1 MPFAPKYSPAQKE
14 TYIKRVKRIRQ
25 AAEHRKFHC
34 YIALACKENPCL
46 TNKMV
51 SNVIHNKKWGNADE
65 VLTTVERVLNLPPLA
80 VAA

>member
-1 MPFAPKYSPAQKE
+1 MPFAPKYSPLQNE
-14 TYIKRVKRIRQ
+14 TYAKRVKRIRQ
-25 AAEHRKFHC
+25 AAAHRKFHF
-34 YIALACKENPCL
+34 YIALACNENPSL

-65 VLTTVERVLNLPPLA
+65 VLATVERVLNLPPLA